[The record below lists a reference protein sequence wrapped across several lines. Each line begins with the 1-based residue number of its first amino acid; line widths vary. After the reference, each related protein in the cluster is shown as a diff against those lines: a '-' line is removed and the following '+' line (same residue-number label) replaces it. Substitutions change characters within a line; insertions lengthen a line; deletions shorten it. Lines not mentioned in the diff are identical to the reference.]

1 VSEAV
6 FQRFIFN
13 RIVVKPDVKDP
24 IESAESQEKIFKVAL
39 PVSLEAVFQTSLGFI
54 DQIIVGTLGA
64 TAVAAVGL
72 CNSISFIVML
82 LYSAIGTGAG
92 VLVAQAFGRNDLND
106 VSKVAALSLTMSGIF
121 GFLTTVPLVLYP
133 GPILRLIGASG
144 DLVETG
150 SVYFQLS
157 SAAAP
162 LIVMSAVSAATFRSL
177 NDSTTPMF
185 ITMGAVGLNTL
196 LGLFLVLGWAPFPK
210 LGVVGA
216 GLATLIAQITRC
228 IALLVAL
235 YRKDKGLSW
244 HWPFPGSGINKVFGP
259 LLEITYPIAISELLW
274 GTSTFVYTIILARLG
289 VAALTSSQIVMTIEN
304 LFIVAA
310 SGLAPAAVASIGQA
324 LGDNSLADAKKHAN
338 AALRLGLIAGI
349 LFSLL
354 LIGSSFLVPFV
365 YPNVG
370 KAVLHFT
377 FWGVFVA
384 ACVQP
389 AKVLNSILGNGIL
402 PSGGDTKYILL
413 SHVVGSYCVG
423 VPAAIVSGFILHLSV
438 WGVFGSRALE
448 EVLKTILFLTR
459 YRTTAWYKKSFDEF
473 SHVAAK

>member
-1 VSEAV
+1 M
-6 FQRFIFN
+6 N
-13 RIVVKPDVKDP
+13 DP
-24 IESAESQEKIFKVAL
+24 TDGAEKSQEKIFKVAL

-106 VSKVAALSLTMSGIF
+106 ISKVAALSLMTSGVFGIF
-121 GFLTTVPLVLYP
+121 TALPLVLYP
-133 GPILRLIGASG
+133 GPILKFIGAP
-144 DLVETG
+144 DELVEAG
-150 SVYFQLS
+150 SVYFQLF

-162 LIVMSAVSAATFRSL
+162 LIVMSAVSTSTFRSL

-196 LGLFLVLGWAPFPK
+196 LGLFLVFGWGPFPK

-216 GLATLIAQITRC
+216 GVATLIAQFARC
-228 IALLVAL
+228 LVLLIAL
-235 YRKDKGLSW
+235 YRKEKGLKW
-244 HWPFPGSGINKVFGP
+244 QWPLPGTGIVKVIRP

-274 GTSTFVYTIILARLG
+274 GTSTFVYTIVLTRLG
-289 VAALTSSQIVMTIEN
+289 VAALTSSQIVITIEN

-324 LGDNSLADAKKHAN
+324 LGDDSLKEAKKHAN
-338 AALRLGLIAGI
+338 AALRLGLLAGVVFSVL
-349 LFSLL
+349 LF
-354 LIGSSFLVPFV
+354 GSSFLVPFI

-370 KAVLHFT
+370 KEVLHLT
-377 FWGVFVA
+377 FWGLIVA

-413 SHVVGSYCVG
+413 CHGVGSYGVG
-423 VPAAIVSGFILHLSV
+423 LPAAMLTGFILHLSV

-448 EVLKTILFLTR
+448 EVLKAISFVMR
-459 YRTTAWYKKSFDEF
+459 YRTPAWYKKSVDEL
-473 SHVAAK
+473 SVTAAK

>member
-1 VSEAV
+1 
-6 FQRFIFN
+6 
-13 RIVVKPDVKDP
+13 VKDQ
-24 IESAESQEKIFKVAL
+24 ENSAESQEKIFKVAL
-39 PVSLEAVFQTSLGFI
+39 PVSLEAVFQTSLGFV

-92 VLVAQAFGRNDLND
+92 VLVAQAVGRNDLND
-106 VSKVAALSLTMSGIF
+106 VSKVAALGVMISGAF
-121 GFLTTVPLVLYP
+121 GIITAVPLVFYP
-133 GPILRLIGASG
+133 GPILRFIGAP
-144 DLVETG
+144 DELVQAG
-150 SVYFQLS
+150 SIYFQMF

-162 LIVMSAVSAATFRSL
+162 LIVISAVTTATFRSL

-185 ITMGAVGLNTL
+185 VTMGAVGLNTL
-196 LGLFLVLGWAPFPK
+196 LGLFLVFGWGPFPK

-216 GLATLIAQITRC
+216 GLATLIAQFTRC
-228 IALLVAL
+228 SVLLVAL
-235 YRKDKGLSW
+235 YNKEKGLKW
-244 HWPFPGSGINKVFGP
+244 HWPIPGSGLVKVLRP

-274 GTSTFVYTIILARLG
+274 GTSTFVYTIILTRLS

-304 LFIVAA
+304 LFIVTS

-324 LGDNSLADAKKHAN
+324 LGDDSIEDAKKHAN
-338 AALRLGLIAGI
+338 AALRIGLLAGLIFSVL
-349 LFSLL
+349 LF
-354 LIGSSFLVPFV
+354 GSGFLVPFV

-370 KAVLHFT
+370 KEVLHFT
-377 FWGVFVA
+377 FWGLIIA

-402 PSGGDTKYILL
+402 PSGGDTKYILFC
-413 SHVVGSYCVG
+413 HGVGSYAVG
-423 VPAAIVSGFILHLSV
+423 VPMAILTGFFLHLSV

-448 EVLKTILFLTR
+448 EVIKVVFFIKR
-459 YRTTAWYKKSFDEF
+459 YRTPTWYQKSVDEL
-473 SHVAAK
+473 STTAAK

>member
-1 VSEAV
+1 
-6 FQRFIFN
+6 
-13 RIVVKPDVKDP
+13 VKDP
-24 IESAESQEKIFKVAL
+24 IESANSQEKIFKVAL
-39 PVSLEAVFQTSLGFI
+39 PVSLEAVFQTSLGFV

-72 CNSISFIVML
+72 CNSISFIIML

-92 VLVAQAFGRNDLND
+92 VLVAQAFGRNDLNE
-106 VSKVAALSLTMSGIF
+106 VSRVAALSLITSGIF
-121 GFLTTVPLVLYP
+121 GLFTTVPLILYP
-133 GPILRLIGASG
+133 GPILRSIGAPG
-144 DLVETG
+144 ELVNAG
-150 SVYFQLS
+150 SVYFQLV

-162 LIVMSAVSAATFRSL
+162 LIVMSAVSTATFRSL

-196 LGLFLVLGWAPFPK
+196 LGLFLVFGWGPFPK

-216 GLATLIAQITRC
+216 GLATLIAQVARC
-228 IALLVAL
+228 LALLIAL
-235 YRKDKGLSW
+235 YRKEKGLKW
-244 HWPFPGSGINKVFGP
+244 HWPLPGTGIAKIFGP
-259 LLEITYPIAISELLW
+259 LLEITYPLAISELLW
-274 GTSTFVYTIILARLG
+274 GTSTFVYTIVLTRLG

-324 LGDNSLADAKKHAN
+324 LGEDSLKDAKKHAN
-338 AALRLGLIAGI
+338 AALRLGLMAGL

-354 LIGSSFLVPFV
+354 LFGSSFLVAFI

-370 KAVLHFT
+370 KDVLHFT
-377 FWGVFVA
+377 FWGIIIA

-413 SHVVGSYCVG
+413 GHVVGSYGIG
-423 VPAAIVSGFILHLSV
+423 VPAAIVSGFVLHLSV

-448 EVLKTILFLTR
+448 EVLKTIFFFMR
-459 YRTTAWYKKSFDEF
+459 YRTPAWYKKSVDEL
-473 SHVAAK
+473 SNAAAK

>member
-1 VSEAV
+1 
-6 FQRFIFN
+6 
-13 RIVVKPDVKDP
+13 VKDK
-24 IESAESQEKIFKVAL
+24 ENSAESQEKIFKVAL
-39 PVSLEAVFQTSLGFI
+39 PVSLEAVFQTSLGFV

-92 VLVAQAFGRNDLND
+92 VLVAQAVGRNDLND
-106 VSKVAALSLTMSGIF
+106 VSKVAALGVMTSGAF
-121 GFLTTVPLVLYP
+121 GFFTAIPLLLYP
-133 GPILRLIGASG
+133 GPILRFIGAP
-144 DLVETG
+144 DELVQAG
-150 SVYFQLS
+150 SVYFQMF

-162 LIVMSAVSAATFRSL
+162 LIVISAVTTATFRSL

-196 LGLFLVLGWAPFPK
+196 LGLFLVFGWGPFPK

-216 GLATLIAQITRC
+216 GLATLIAQLTRC
-228 IALLVAL
+228 SVLLIAL
-235 YRKDKGLSW
+235 YRKERGLKW
-244 HWPFPGSGINKVFGP
+244 HWPLPGSGLTKILRP

-274 GTSTFVYTIILARLG
+274 GTSTFVYTIVLTRLS

-304 LFIVAA
+304 LFIVAS

-324 LGDNSLADAKKHAN
+324 LGDGSIEDAKKHAN
-338 AALRLGLIAGI
+338 AALRIGLLAGLI
-349 LFSLL
+349 FSVLL
-354 LIGSSFLVPFV
+354 LGSSFLVPFV

-370 KAVLHFT
+370 KEVLHFT
-377 FWGVFVA
+377 FWGLIIA
-384 ACVQP
+384 ASVQP

-402 PSGGDTKYILL
+402 PSGGDTKYILFC
-413 SHVVGSYCVG
+413 HGVGSYGVG
-423 VPAAIVSGFILHLSV
+423 VPAAILTGFFLHLSV

-448 EVLKTILFLTR
+448 EVIKVIFFIKR
-459 YRTTAWYKKSFDEF
+459 YRTPTWYKKSVDEL
-473 SHVAAK
+473 SVTAAK

>member
-1 VSEAV
+1 
-6 FQRFIFN
+6 
-13 RIVVKPDVKDP
+13 VKDK
-24 IESAESQEKIFKVAL
+24 ENSAESQEKIFKVAL
-39 PVSLEAVFQTSLGFI
+39 PVSLEAVFQTSLGFV

-92 VLVAQAFGRNDLND
+92 VLVAQAVGRNDLND
-106 VSKVAALSLTMSGIF
+106 VSKVAALGVMISGAF
-121 GFLTTVPLVLYP
+121 GVITAIPLVFYP
-133 GPILRLIGASG
+133 GPILRFIGAP
-144 DLVETG
+144 DELVQAG
-150 SVYFQLS
+150 SVYFQMF

-162 LIVMSAVSAATFRSL
+162 LIVISAVTTATFRSL

-185 ITMGAVGLNTL
+185 ITMGAVGLNTM
-196 LGLFLVLGWAPFPK
+196 LGLFLVFGWGPFPK

-216 GLATLIAQITRC
+216 GLATLIAQLVRC
-228 IALLVAL
+228 SVLLIAL
-235 YRKDKGLSW
+235 YHKERGLKW
-244 HWPFPGSGINKVFGP
+244 HWPIPGSGLAKVLRP

-274 GTSTFVYTIILARLG
+274 GTSTFVYTIILTRLG

-304 LFIVAA
+304 LFIVAS

-324 LGDNSLADAKKHAN
+324 LGDDSVEDAKKHAN
-338 AALRLGLIAGI
+338 SALRIGLLAGLI
-349 LFSLL
+349 FSVLL
-354 LIGSSFLVPFV
+354 VGSSFLVPFV

-370 KAVLHFT
+370 KEVLHFT
-377 FWGVFVA
+377 FWGLIIA

-402 PSGGDTKYILL
+402 PSGGDTKYILFC
-413 SHVVGSYCVG
+413 HGVGSYGIG
-423 VPAAIVSGFILHLSV
+423 VPAAILSGFILRLSV

-448 EVLKTILFLTR
+448 EVVKVIFFIKR
-459 YRTTAWYKKSFDEF
+459 YRTPTWYQKSVNEL
-473 SHVAAK
+473 STTAAK